1 MPTPVTETRLRVRYA
16 ETDQMGVVYYANYL
30 VWMEVGRVALCRACG
45 FNYRD
50 MEREDGV
57 LLAVAEANCRYRS
70 PARYDDE
77 VIVKTWIENAN
88 LRIATFGYQMRVA
101 EDDRELARGYT
112 RHIFVTSQME
122 RTKLPRKYFEMFGL
136 DDKGKPIPGAFPE
149 AQPAGQ
155 R

>member
-1 MPTPVTETRLRVRYA
+1 METSVFHEARVRVRYA

-30 VWMEVGRVALCRACG
+30 VWMEVGRVEYCKAVG

-57 LLAVAEANCRYRS
+57 LLAVAEAQCRYVF

-77 VIVKTWIENAN
+77 VVVKTWVERASRR
-88 LRIATFGYQMRVA
+88 LVAFGYEMRRA
-101 EDDRELARGYT
+101 QDDRVLARGEST
-112 RHIFVTSQME
+112 HIFCGVDM
-122 RTKLPRKYFEMFGL
+122 RPARLPEKYGPMFGI
-136 DDKGKPIPGAFPE
+136 GE
-149 AQPAGQ
+149 